1 MKTQKEIQTRI
12 DFLCERVAEIESAI
26 SEENARWFPN
36 KTAITYLRKL
46 ADDHRAEVVHLS
58 WVLV

>member
-12 DFLCERVAEIESAI
+12 DFLWERVSEIESAI

-36 KTAITYLRKL
+36 KPAIAYLRKL
-46 ADDHRAEVVHLS
+46 ADDHKAEVVHLS
-58 WVLV
+58 WVLI